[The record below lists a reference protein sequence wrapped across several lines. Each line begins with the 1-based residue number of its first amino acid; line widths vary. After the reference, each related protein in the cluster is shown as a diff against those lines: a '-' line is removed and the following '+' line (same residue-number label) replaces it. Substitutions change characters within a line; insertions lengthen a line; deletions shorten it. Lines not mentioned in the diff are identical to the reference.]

1 MNTTFDTLGFTEI
14 KDMLAQR
21 AISPQAREILLALRP
36 FYSESELRRN
46 MRETTQARQML
57 DLVGQP
63 PSPVMERTE
72 QCLEKAVRGE
82 MLLPEEVEGIGMFLT
97 AVSRMRSY
105 LERGKTSGIAL
116 AYYTENLHPLEELRE
131 EIGRTVRSGQVDS
144 FATPCLSRLR
154 RELEAL
160 EEKIKEKAEGL
171 LRVKKS

>member
-14 KDMLAQR
+14 KDMLVQR
-21 AISPQAREILLALRP
+21 AVSPQAREILLALRP

-72 QCLEKAVRGE
+72 QYLEKAVRGE

-97 AVSRMRSY
+97 AVSRMRSW
-105 LERGKTSGIAL
+105 SG
-116 AYYTENLHPLEELRE
+116 EK
-131 EIGRTVRSGQVDS
+131 
-144 FATPCLSRLR
+144 R
-154 RELEAL
+154 RESPWPTTR
-160 EEKIKEKAEGL
+160 KTCIPW
-171 LRVKKS
+171 KS

>member
-1 MNTTFDTLGFTEI
+1 MKRKETDTMNTTFDTLGFTEI

-72 QCLEKAVRGE
+72 QCLEKAVRG
-82 MLLPEEVEGIGMFLT
+82 
-97 AVSRMRSY
+97 
-105 LERGKTSGIAL
+105 
-116 AYYTENLHPLEELRE
+116 
-131 EIGRTVRSGQVDS
+131 
-144 FATPCLSRLR
+144 
-154 RELEAL
+154 
-160 EEKIKEKAEGL
+160 
-171 LRVKKS
+171 